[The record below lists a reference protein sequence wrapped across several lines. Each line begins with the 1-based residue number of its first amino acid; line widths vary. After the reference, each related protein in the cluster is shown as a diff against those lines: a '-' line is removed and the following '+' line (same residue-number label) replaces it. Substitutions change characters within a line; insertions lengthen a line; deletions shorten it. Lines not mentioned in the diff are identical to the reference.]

1 MKRPATLILFALAVI
16 AGGVLFTIA
25 FEVSTLENRLSVL
38 NGQITE
44 DRDAIHVLRA
54 EWGYLN
60 QPERLDGLSQR
71 YLELQPL
78 DGSQLS
84 DIAALPARPAP
95 APSTDPAPTNTSPA
109 TTSPALV
116 ALTETESPSVE
127 TPIAAALAAKPKLKP
142 AAPRRPS
149 RHVRL
154 ASQNTS
160 PKATKGAASSDKEA
174 LDAALRAIFGN
185 TARNSGDTSR

>member
-1 MKRPATLILFALAVI
+1 MMRPATLILFALAVI

-25 FEVSTLENRLSVL
+25 FEVSALEDRLGVL
-38 NGQITE
+38 NEQITE

-60 QPERLDGLSQR
+60 QPERLGGLSQR
-71 YLELQPL
+71 YLELHPL

-84 DIAALPARPAP
+84 DISALPARPVP
-95 APSTDPAPTNTSPA
+95 APSTDSAPTNTSPA
-109 TTSPALV
+109 DTPPATV
-116 ALTETESPSVE
+116 ALSETESPSVE
-127 TPIAAALAAKPKLKP
+127 TPIAATLAAKPKLKP

-154 ASQNTS
+154 ASQNSS
-160 PKATKGAASSDKEA
+160 PKATTGAASSDKEA

-185 TARNSGDTSR
+185 TTRNAGGTSQ